1 MSRLPAQKNLASPED
16 SDKLELCKLAL
27 EGNLLNKTDLG
38 TPRAKNLLG
47 VDITQMQMK
56 NYLEKQN
63 ARKKNGKNQKNR
75 AYKTCQRILKTR
87 LHYDRTFSNMFIKK
101 L

>member
-1 MSRLPAQKNLASPED
+1 MSRLPAQKKRASPED

-47 VDITQMQMK
+47 VDITQKQMK

-63 ARKKNGKNQKNR
+63 ARKKNGKNQKKTAFIDKSQSFKRCSR
-75 AYKTCQRILKTR
+75 A
-87 LHYDRTFSNMFIKK
+87 
-101 L
+101 

>member
-1 MSRLPAQKNLASPED
+1 MFVRDKKWAVYQLEKKRASPED
-16 SDKLELCKLAL
+16 SDKLELCKMAL

-47 VDITQMQMK
+47 VDITQKQMK

-63 ARKKNGKNQKNR
+63 AREKNGKNQKS
-75 AYKTCQRILKTR
+75 L
-87 LHYDRTFSNMFIKK
+87 
-101 L
+101 